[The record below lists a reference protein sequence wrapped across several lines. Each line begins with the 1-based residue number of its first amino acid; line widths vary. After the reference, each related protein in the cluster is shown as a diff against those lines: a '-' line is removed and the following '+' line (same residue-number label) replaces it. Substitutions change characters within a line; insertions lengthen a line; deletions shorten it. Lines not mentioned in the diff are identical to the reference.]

1 MEKGFIFS
9 LVLAGLVG
17 IFALNNGD
25 KVTIDLFLTEVVIS
39 QALVIFIS
47 TFLGAII
54 IWFFGWIKNFRYKK
68 RIKEL
73 NNTILEKEKE
83 IDNKNI
89 EIANKEED
97 FTRLLDTISEKDE
110 QIRKLREKELEN
122 TDKD

>member
-9 LVLAGLVG
+9 LILAGLVG

-47 TFLGAII
+47 AFLGAII
-54 IWFFGWIKNFRYKK
+54 VSFFGWIKGFRYRK

-73 NNTILEKEKE
+73 NNRISDKEKE

-89 EIANKEED
+89 EISNKEED

-110 QIRKLREKELEN
+110 QIGKLREKKLEN